1 MAMTAYTVAED
12 EKTIFFTPNST
23 IACQCQNQKSCFPVF
38 GKLYRYHLK
47 KICAAGDIV
56 CIVLQWL
63 RHRLTHRLE
72 SSKMDHTIWSKSN
85 PDGFSDHEAIFR
97 NLLLTYLSVLGFG
110 FEKNFSQFLLLPD
123 ICLIEN

>member
-23 IACQCQNQKSCFPVF
+23 IACQVKIKVF

-56 CIVLQWL
+56 SIVLQWL

-97 NLLLTYLSVLGFG
+97 NLLLTYFSVLGFG

-123 ICLIEN
+123 ICLIEY